1 MPEKTYEMTAEGKKQ
16 LEEELQTLKFVKR
29 PQIVERLKIARSY
42 GDLSENSEYDAAK
55 DEQMRLEERINAISE
70 QLKYA
75 VIVDTAAVDPDEVSI
90 GKTVTVTEVGED
102 EPETYEIVG
111 SSQSDPLH
119 GKVSNESPIGKAL
132 LGHKKGETVKINVD
146 SANVSY
152 DVVINDVKTT
162 ETD

>member
-1 MPEKTYEMTAEGKKQ
+1 MHEKIYEMTAEGKKQ
-16 LEEELQTLKFVKR
+16 LEEELQNLKFVKR

-55 DEQMRLEERINAISE
+55 DEQMRLEERIDAVSE

-75 VIVDTAAVDPDEVSI
+75 VIVDTDAVDPDEVSI

-111 SSQSDPLH
+111 SSQSDPFH

-162 ETD
+162 D

>member
-1 MPEKTYEMTAEGKKQ
+1 MPEKRYEMTAEGKKQ
-16 LEEELQTLKFVKR
+16 LEEELHNLKFVKR

-55 DEQMRLEERINAISE
+55 DEQMRLEERIDQVSE

-75 VIVDTAAVDPDEVSI
+75 VIINADEVDPDEVSI
-90 GKTVTVTEVGED
+90 GKTVTVTAVGED

-111 SSQSDPLH
+111 SSQSDPFN

-146 SANVSY
+146 AANVSY

-162 ETD
+162 H

>member
-1 MPEKTYEMTAEGKKQ
+1 MPEKIYEMTAEGKKQ
-16 LEEELQTLKFVKR
+16 LEEELQNLKFVKR

-55 DEQMRLEERINAISE
+55 DEQMRLEERIDAVSE

-111 SSQSDPLH
+111 SSQSDPFH
-119 GKVSNESPIGKAL
+119 GKISNESPIGKAL
-132 LGHKKGETVKINVD
+132 LGHKKGETVKISVD

-162 ETD
+162 D

>member
-1 MPEKTYEMTAEGKKQ
+1 MPEKRYEMTAEGKKQ
-16 LEEELQTLKFVKR
+16 LEEELHNLKFVKR

-55 DEQMRLEERINAISE
+55 DEQMRLEERIDQVSE

-75 VIVDTAAVDPDEVSI
+75 VIINADEVDPDEVSI

-111 SSQSDPLH
+111 SSQSDPFN

-146 SANVSY
+146 ADNVSY

-162 ETD
+162 H

>member
-1 MPEKTYEMTAEGKKQ
+1 MPEKIYEMTAEGKKQ
-16 LEEELQTLKFVKR
+16 LEEELQYLKFVKR

-55 DEQMRLEERINAISE
+55 DEQMRLEERIDAVSE

-111 SSQSDPLH
+111 SSQSDPFH
-119 GKVSNESPIGKAL
+119 GKISNESPIGKAL

-162 ETD
+162 D

>member
-1 MPEKTYEMTAEGKKQ
+1 MPEKIYEMTAEGKKQ
-16 LEEELQTLKFVKR
+16 LEEELQNLKFVKR

-55 DEQMRLEERINAISE
+55 DEQMRLEERIDAVSE

-75 VIVDTAAVDPDEVSI
+75 VIVDTDAVDPDEVSI
-90 GKTVTVTEVGED
+90 GKTVTVTEIGED

-111 SSQSDPLH
+111 SSQSDPFH
-119 GKVSNESPIGKAL
+119 GKISNESPIGKAL

-162 ETD
+162 D

>member
-55 DEQMRLEERINAISE
+55 DEQMRLEERIDAVSE

-111 SSQSDPLH
+111 ISQSDPFH

-162 ETD
+162 D

>member
-1 MPEKTYEMTAEGKKQ
+1 MPEKIYEMTAEGKKQ
-16 LEEELQTLKFVKR
+16 LEEELQNLKFVKR

-55 DEQMRLEERINAISE
+55 DEQMRLEERIDAVSE

-75 VIVDTAAVDPDEVSI
+75 VIVDTDAVDPDEVSI

-111 SSQSDPLH
+111 SSQSDPFH
-119 GKVSNESPIGKAL
+119 GKVSNESQIGKAL

-162 ETD
+162 D

>member
-1 MPEKTYEMTAEGKKQ
+1 MPEKIYEMTAEGKKQ
-16 LEEELQTLKFVKR
+16 LEEELQNLKFVKR

-55 DEQMRLEERINAISE
+55 DEQMRLEERINAVSE

-111 SSQSDPLH
+111 SSQSDPFH
-119 GKVSNESPIGKAL
+119 GKISNESPIGKAL

-162 ETD
+162 D

>member
-1 MPEKTYEMTAEGKKQ
+1 MPEKRYEMTAEGKKQ
-16 LEEELQTLKFVKR
+16 LEEELHNLKFVKR

-55 DEQMRLEERINAISE
+55 DEQMRLEERIDQVSE

-75 VIVDTAAVDPDEVSI
+75 VIINADEVDPDEVSI

-111 SSQSDPLH
+111 SSQSDPFN
-119 GKVSNESPIGKAL
+119 GKVSNESPIVKAL

-146 SANVSY
+146 AANVSY

-162 ETD
+162 H

>member
-55 DEQMRLEERINAISE
+55 DEQMRLEKRIDAVSE

-111 SSQSDPLH
+111 SSQSDPFH

-162 ETD
+162 D

>member
-55 DEQMRLEERINAISE
+55 DEQMRLEERIDAVSE

-111 SSQSDPLH
+111 SSQSDPFH
-119 GKVSNESPIGKAL
+119 GKISNESPIGKAL

-152 DVVINDVKTT
+152 DVVINDVKM
-162 ETD
+162 TD

>member
-1 MPEKTYEMTAEGKKQ
+1 MPEKIYEMTAEGKKQ
-16 LEEELQTLKFVKR
+16 LEEELQNLKFVKR

-55 DEQMRLEERINAISE
+55 DEQMRLEERIDAVTE

-75 VIVDTAAVDPDEVSI
+75 VIVDTDAVDPDEVSI

-111 SSQSDPLH
+111 SSQSDPFH
-119 GKVSNESPIGKAL
+119 GKISNESPIGKAL

-162 ETD
+162 D

>member
-1 MPEKTYEMTAEGKKQ
+1 MPEKIYEMTAEGKKQ
-16 LEEELQTLKFVKR
+16 LEEELQNLKFVKR

-55 DEQMRLEERINAISE
+55 DEQMRLEERIDAVSE

-75 VIVDTAAVDPDEVSI
+75 VIVDTDAVDPDEVSI

-111 SSQSDPLH
+111 SSQSDPFH

-152 DVVINDVKTT
+152 DVVINDVKM
-162 ETD
+162 TD

>member
-1 MPEKTYEMTAEGKKQ
+1 MPEKIYEMTAEGKKQ
-16 LEEELQTLKFVKR
+16 LEEELQNLKFVKR

-55 DEQMRLEERINAISE
+55 DEQMRLEERIDAVSE

-111 SSQSDPLH
+111 SSQSDPFH

-162 ETD
+162 D

>member
-1 MPEKTYEMTAEGKKQ
+1 MPEKIYEMTAEGKKQ
-16 LEEELQTLKFVKR
+16 LEEELHNLKFVKR

-55 DEQMRLEERINAISE
+55 DEQMRLEERIDAVSE

-75 VIVDTAAVDPDEVSI
+75 VIVDTDAVDPDEVSI

-111 SSQSDPLH
+111 SSQSDPFH
-119 GKVSNESPIGKAL
+119 GKISNESPIGKAL

-162 ETD
+162 D

>member
-1 MPEKTYEMTAEGKKQ
+1 MPEQTYEMTAEGKKQ

-75 VIVDTAAVDPDEVSI
+75 VIVETAAVDPDEVSI

-111 SSQSDPLH
+111 SSQSDPFH

-162 ETD
+162 D

>member
-1 MPEKTYEMTAEGKKQ
+1 MPEKIYEMTAEGKKQ
-16 LEEELQTLKFVKR
+16 LEEELQNLKFVKR

-55 DEQMRLEERINAISE
+55 DEQMRLEERIDAVSE

-102 EPETYEIVG
+102 EPGTYEIVG
-111 SSQSDPLH
+111 SSQSDPFH
-119 GKVSNESPIGKAL
+119 GKISNESPIGKAL

-162 ETD
+162 D

>member
-1 MPEKTYEMTAEGKKQ
+1 MPEKIYEMTAEGKKQ
-16 LEEELQTLKFVKR
+16 LEEELQNLKFVKR

-55 DEQMRLEERINAISE
+55 DEQMRLEERIDAVSE

-75 VIVDTAAVDPDEVSI
+75 VIVDTDAVDPDEVSI

-111 SSQSDPLH
+111 SSQSDPFH
-119 GKVSNESPIGKAL
+119 GKVSDRQGPAWPQEG
-132 LGHKKGETVKINVD
+132 
-146 SANVSY
+146 
-152 DVVINDVKTT
+152 
-162 ETD
+162 

>member
-1 MPEKTYEMTAEGKKQ
+1 MPEKIYEMTAEGKKQ
-16 LEEELQTLKFVKR
+16 LEEELQNLKFVKR

-55 DEQMRLEERINAISE
+55 DEQMRLEERIDAVSE

-75 VIVDTAAVDPDEVSI
+75 VIVDTDAVDPDEVSI

-111 SSQSDPLH
+111 SSQSDPFH
-119 GKVSNESPIGKAL
+119 GKAL

-162 ETD
+162 D

>member
-55 DEQMRLEERINAISE
+55 DEQMRLEERIDAVSE

-75 VIVDTAAVDPDEVSI
+75 VVVDTDAVDPDEVSI

-111 SSQSDPLH
+111 SSQSDPFH

-152 DVVINDVKTT
+152 DVVINDVNTT
-162 ETD
+162 D

>member
-16 LEEELQTLKFVKR
+16 REEELQTLKFVKR

-55 DEQMRLEERINAISE
+55 DEQMRLEERIDAVSE

-111 SSQSDPLH
+111 SSQSDPFH

-162 ETD
+162 D

>member
-16 LEEELQTLKFVKR
+16 LEEELQNLKFVKR

-55 DEQMRLEERINAISE
+55 DEQMRLEERIDAVSE

-90 GKTVTVTEVGED
+90 GKTVTVTEVGEN

-111 SSQSDPLH
+111 SSQSDPFH

-162 ETD
+162 D

>member
-1 MPEKTYEMTAEGKKQ
+1 MPEKIYEMTAEGKKQ

-55 DEQMRLEERINAISE
+55 DEQMRLEERIDAVSE

-111 SSQSDPLH
+111 SSQSDPFH

-132 LGHKKGETVKINVD
+132 RGETTLEEVLRV
-146 SANVSY
+146 
-152 DVVINDVKTT
+152 T
-162 ETD
+162 EDA

>member
-55 DEQMRLEERINAISE
+55 DEQMRLEERIDAVTE

-75 VIVDTAAVDPDEVSI
+75 VVVDTDAVDPDEVSI
-90 GKTVTVTEVGED
+90 GKTVTVTEVCED

-111 SSQSDPLH
+111 SSQSDPFH

-162 ETD
+162 D

>member
-1 MPEKTYEMTAEGKKQ
+1 MPEKIYEMTAEGKKQ
-16 LEEELQTLKFVKR
+16 LEEELQNLKFVKR

-55 DEQMRLEERINAISE
+55 DEQMRLEERIDAVSE

-90 GKTVTVTEVGED
+90 GKTVTVTEVGDD

-111 SSQSDPLH
+111 SSQSDPFH
-119 GKVSNESPIGKAL
+119 GKISNESPIGRAL

-162 ETD
+162 D

>member
-1 MPEKTYEMTAEGKKQ
+1 MPEKIYEMTAEGKKQ
-16 LEEELQTLKFVKR
+16 LEEELQNLKFVKR

-55 DEQMRLEERINAISE
+55 DEQMRLEERIDAVTE

-111 SSQSDPLH
+111 SSQSDPFH
-119 GKVSNESPIGKAL
+119 GKISNESPIGKAL

-162 ETD
+162 D

>member
-55 DEQMRLEERINAISE
+55 DEQMRLEERIDSVTE

-75 VIVDTAAVDPDEVSI
+75 VVVDPDEVSI

-111 SSQSDPLH
+111 SSQSDPFH

-162 ETD
+162 D

>member
-1 MPEKTYEMTAEGKKQ
+1 MPEKIYEMTAEGKKQ
-16 LEEELQTLKFVKR
+16 LEEELQNLKFVKR

-55 DEQMRLEERINAISE
+55 DEQMRLEERIDAISE

-75 VIVDTAAVDPDEVSI
+75 VIVDTDAVDPDEVSI

-111 SSQSDPLH
+111 SSQSDPFH

-162 ETD
+162 D

>member
-1 MPEKTYEMTAEGKKQ
+1 MTEKTYEMTAEGKKQ

-55 DEQMRLEERINAISE
+55 DEQMRLEERIDAVSE

-111 SSQSDPLH
+111 SSQSDPFH

-162 ETD
+162 D

>member
-1 MPEKTYEMTAEGKKQ
+1 MPEKIYEMTAEGKKQ
-16 LEEELQTLKFVKR
+16 LEEELQNLKFVKR

-55 DEQMRLEERINAISE
+55 DEQMRLEERIDAVSE

-111 SSQSDPLH
+111 SSQSDPFH
-119 GKVSNESPIGKAL
+119 GKISNESPIGRAL

-162 ETD
+162 D

>member
-55 DEQMRLEERINAISE
+55 HEQMRLEERINAISE

-111 SSQSDPLH
+111 SSQSDPFH

-162 ETD
+162 D

>member
-1 MPEKTYEMTAEGKKQ
+1 MPEKIYEMTAEGKKQ
-16 LEEELQTLKFVKR
+16 LEEELQNLKFVKR

-55 DEQMRLEERINAISE
+55 DEQMRLEERIDAVTE

-75 VIVDTAAVDPDEVSI
+75 VIVDTDAVDPDEVSI

-111 SSQSDPLH
+111 SSQSDPFH

-162 ETD
+162 D

>member
-1 MPEKTYEMTAEGKKQ
+1 MPEKRYEMTAEGKKQ
-16 LEEELQTLKFVKR
+16 LEEELHNLKFVKR

-55 DEQMRLEERINAISE
+55 DEQMRLEERIDQVSE

-75 VIVDTAAVDPDEVSI
+75 VIINADEVDPDEVSI

-111 SSQSDPLH
+111 SSQSDPFN
-119 GKVSNESPIGKAL
+119 GKVYNESPIGKAL

-146 SANVSY
+146 AANVSY

-162 ETD
+162 H

>member
-55 DEQMRLEERINAISE
+55 DEQMRLEERIDAVSE

-75 VIVDTAAVDPDEVSI
+75 VVVDTDAVDPDEVSI

-111 SSQSDPLH
+111 SSQSDPFH

-146 SANVSY
+146 SASVSY

-162 ETD
+162 D